1 MKELSADWFME
12 GTLDFEYKKYVLLA
26 YLQFVNQEFSAE
38 RLYPSFSDLIFHYNN
53 LFTFREHKRK
63 LSERFP
69 TQASTEELK
78 KLRLVYEPTIADDQH
93 MAEINSIV
101 DYSLPQIDQR
111 LKRGK
116 EIYEYIDDHL
126 NIEPIGITPL
136 YRKEGYVLLRM
147 EPERD
152 VKAFEYKIV
161 FFENTDANYH
171 GISFNYLHS
180 FTYSLA
186 NTYESMKLQLVR
198 NYTKLPNP
206 ATYLLHTVR
215 PFPEQNAV
223 LPIAKRR
230 MLTYLKEEK

>member
-1 MKELSADWFME
+1 MKQLSADWFME

-26 YLQFVNQEFSAE
+26 YLQFVNQEFSEE

-53 LFTFREHKRK
+53 LFTFRENKRK
-63 LSERFP
+63 LTEQFP
-69 TQASTEELK
+69 GKVSQDQLK
-78 KLRLVYEPTIADDQH
+78 KLRLVYEPAITDDEQ
-93 MAEINSIV
+93 MEEINSIV
-101 DYSLPQIDQR
+101 DYSLPQIDRR

-136 YRKEGYVLLRM
+136 YRKEGYILLRM
-147 EPERD
+147 EPGRD

-186 NTYESMKLQLVR
+186 NTYESIKSQLVR

-206 ATYLLHTVR
+206 ATYLLYSVR
-215 PFPEQNAV
+215 PFPEQNAL

-230 MLTYLKEEK
+230 MLTYLKDEK